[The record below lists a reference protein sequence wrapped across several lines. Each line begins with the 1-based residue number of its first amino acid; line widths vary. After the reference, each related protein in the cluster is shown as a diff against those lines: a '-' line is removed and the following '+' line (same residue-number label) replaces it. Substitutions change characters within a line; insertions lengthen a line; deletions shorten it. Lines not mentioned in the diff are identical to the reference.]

1 MNEEPHTMSTKGLI
15 IGAVLGSM
23 FWVWPV
29 YLWAHTGRLAVGI
42 AGMGAEIIW
51 GAVALT
57 LCLKAARLYRKLT
70 Q

>member
-1 MNEEPHTMSTKGLI
+1 MNEEPHIMSTKRLI
-15 IGAVLGSM
+15 IGAVLGSI

-29 YLWAHTGRLAVGI
+29 YLWAHTGRMAVGI

-51 GAVALT
+51 SAVALS
-57 LCLKAARLYRKLT
+57 LCLKAAHLYRKLT